1 MSLKEI
7 ITIYNK
13 ELKEKEQVR
22 EETLSTSRKIT
33 LLSKQAVMAIH
44 RSQLEEAKSKLK
56 QAKELIEQVAKN
68 LIPHQDL
75 ATNST
80 RVAYQE
86 YAEAQIFLKLTE
98 EDRYPDP
105 KELDIP
111 IIPYILG
118 LADSVGEFRR
128 RTLDFLR
135 KGKLKDA
142 ERCLQI
148 MEEVYTELISLE
160 SAYSVAP
167 ELRRKCDIARHVI
180 EATIGDVATETRRI
194 SLERSIRLFEKK
206 IGGQFREAI
215 LNK

>member
-194 SLERSIRLFEKK
+194 SLERSIKLLEKK
-206 IGGQFREAI
+206 IDGSAV
-215 LNK
+215 KAK

>member
-44 RSQLEEAKSKLK
+44 RSQLDEAKSKLK

-160 SAYSVAP
+160 SAYSIAP

-180 EATIGDVATETRRI
+180 EATIGDVATETRRM

-206 IGGQFREAI
+206 IGGQFRDAI
-215 LNK
+215 INK

>member
-13 ELKEKEQVR
+13 ELQEKEQVR

-56 QAKELIEQVAKN
+56 QAKELIKQVAKN

-86 YAEAQIFLKLTE
+86 YAEAQIFLKLAE
-98 EDRYPDP
+98 EDRYPNP

-148 MEEVYTELISLE
+148 MDEVYTELISLE

>member
-1 MSLKEI
+1 LSLKEI

-56 QAKELIEQVAKN
+56 QAKELIKQVAKN

-148 MEEVYTELISLE
+148 MDEVYTELISLE